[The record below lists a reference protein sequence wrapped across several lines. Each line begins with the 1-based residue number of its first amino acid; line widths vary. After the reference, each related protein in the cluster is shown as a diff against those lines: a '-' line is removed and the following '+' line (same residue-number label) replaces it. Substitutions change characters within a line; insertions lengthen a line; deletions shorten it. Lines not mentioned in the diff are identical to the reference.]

1 MNGKIVGSFVVLT
14 ALGAGAV
21 LYYLQVYGYYQ
32 PIPATAPGAELRLTS
47 VASGQPEPILADS
60 FEGID
65 ADTSPLRYRGCF
77 HTPMSLALLT
87 ETYEVYD
94 APTPLIAPGWFE
106 CFDANQIGAALETGE
121 AVAFLSEANIR
132 PGVDRV
138 VAIFPDGRA
147 YAWNQINDS
156 LEK

>member
-1 MNGKIVGSFVVLT
+1 MNGKIVGSFVMVT
-14 ALGAGAV
+14 ALAAGAV

-65 ADTSPLRYRGCF
+65 AETSPLRYRGCF

-87 ETYEVYD
+87 ETYRVY
-94 APTPLIAPGWFE
+94 ATPTPLIAPGWFE
-106 CFDANQIGAALETGE
+106 CFDASQIGAALETGE
-121 AVAFLSEANIR
+121 AVAFLSEENIR

-138 VAIFPDGRA
+138 VAIYPDGRA

-156 LEK
+156 LEE

>member
-1 MNGKIVGSFVVLT
+1 
-14 ALGAGAV
+14 V

-87 ETYEVYD
+87 ETYRVYE
-94 APTPLIAPGWFE
+94 APTPLIAPGWFD
-106 CFDANQIGAALETGE
+106 CFDARQIGAALETGE

-147 YAWNQINDS
+147 YAWNQINET
-156 LEK
+156 LEE